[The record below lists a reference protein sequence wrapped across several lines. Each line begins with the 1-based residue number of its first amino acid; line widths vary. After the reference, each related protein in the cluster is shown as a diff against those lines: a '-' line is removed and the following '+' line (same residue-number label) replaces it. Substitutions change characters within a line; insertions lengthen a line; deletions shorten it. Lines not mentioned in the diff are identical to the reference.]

1 MLELRNFQLK
11 ISKFQNQKTKMEFAT
26 QQVERLFQRTGG
38 DRYIWLVVIFLSIIS
53 MLAVYSSTGSL
64 AFKYQGGDMQYY
76 LIRQFGMIL
85 FGIALMY
92 VAHKI
97 NYTYYSRF
105 AQLLLIVSVP
115 LLFITLFFGIEIND
129 ARRWLTIPLVNIS
142 FQTSDLAKL
151 ALIMYL
157 ARSLAK
163 NQGTIKDFKTGFL
176 PVMLPPLIVC
186 GLIAPSNLSTAAILF
201 ATCVLLMFI
210 GRVNMKYIGIMA
222 LTGIALLALII
233 LIAEFTSFHARVDTW
248 ISRLYDFFGDGAEQ
262 YQVQQSKIAIANGGI
277 FGVGPGNSTQR
288 NFLPSPYSDFIY
300 AIIVEEYGFI
310 GALVLVFLY
319 LFFLL
324 RCIKLFTRCP
334 GAFGAFLAVGLSFGL
349 VVQALINMAVVV
361 HLLPTTGVTLPFV
374 SMGGT
379 SLWFTSVAIGIILS
393 VSRNVEEEK
402 EDETSTA

>member
-1 MLELRNFQLK
+1 
-11 ISKFQNQKTKMEFAT
+11 MEFAT
-26 QQVERLFQRTGG
+26 QHVERLFQKTGG

-64 AFKYQGGDMQYY
+64 AFKYQGGDMEYY
-76 LIRQFGMIL
+76 LIRQFGMIAL
-85 FGIALMY
+85 GIFIMY
-92 VAHKI
+92 IAHKI
-97 NYTYYSRF
+97 NYTFYSRI
-105 AQLLLIVSVP
+105 AQLLLFVSVP
-115 LLFITLFFGIEIND
+115 LLFITLIFGVEIND
-129 ARRWLTIPLVNIS
+129 ARRWLTIPLVGIS

-157 ARSLAK
+157 ARALAK
-163 NQGTIKDFKTGFL
+163 NQGNIKDFKSGFL
-176 PVMLPPLIVC
+176 PVMLPVLAVC

-210 GRVNMKYIGIMA
+210 GRVNMKYISIMA
-222 LTGIALLALII
+222 VTGITLLALII
-233 LIAEFTSFHARVDTW
+233 VIAMFTSFHARVDTW
-248 ISRLYDFFGDGAEQ
+248 ASRLHDFFGTGTEQ
-262 YQVQQSKIAIANGGI
+262 YQVQQAKIAIANGGI

-310 GALVLVFLY
+310 GAITLVMLY

-324 RCIKLFTRCP
+324 RCIKLFVKCP

-393 VSRNVEEEK
+393 VSRNVEEEN
-402 EDETSTA
+402 EDEPATA

>member
-1 MLELRNFQLK
+1 
-11 ISKFQNQKTKMEFAT
+11 MEFAT
-26 QQVERLFQRTGG
+26 QHVERLFQKTGG

-64 AFKYQGGDMQYY
+64 AFKYQSGDMEYY
-76 LIRQFGMIL
+76 LIRQFGMIAL
-85 FGIALMY
+85 GILLMY

-97 NYTYYSRF
+97 NYTFYSRI
-105 AQLLLIVSVP
+105 AQLLLLIAVP
-115 LLFITLFFGIEIND
+115 LLFITLIFGVEIND
-129 ARRWLTIPLVNIS
+129 ARRWLTIPVVNIS

-151 ALIMYL
+151 ALIMYT
-157 ARSLAK
+157 ARALAK
-163 NQGTIKDFKTGFL
+163 NQGNIKDFKTGFL
-176 PVMLPPLIVC
+176 PVMLPVLIVC

-201 ATCVLLMFI
+201 ATCLLLMFI

-233 LIAEFTSFHARVDTW
+233 VIAEFTSLHVRVDTW
-248 ISRLYDFFGDGAEQ
+248 ASRLHDFFGHNAEQ
-262 YQVQQSKIAIANGGI
+262 YQVQQAKIAIANGGI

-300 AIIVEEYGFI
+300 AIIVEEYGLI
-310 GALVLVFLY
+310 GAISLVILY

-324 RCIKLFTRCP
+324 RCIKLFVKCP

-393 VSRNVEEEK
+393 VSRNVEEEN
-402 EDETSTA
+402 EDEPATA